1 MSESPKTESIL
12 LVDDDE
18 LFRETLIQN
27 LEDDGF
33 QVREA
38 RNGEEAL
45 AVLRDGTPPD
55 GVILDWNMPGMNGLQ
70 VLRSMREDGIST
82 PVLFLTGHNDQ
93 IYEESALE
101 GGAADFVDK
110 SRSYSILKKRLSLIL
125 DAEKA
130 AEADL
135 AEADDGTD
143 LAVGPLTLRRAS
155 KRALWNGM
163 EVDLTVSEFD
173 IVELLVRKPGSDV
186 RFREIYDVVHGKGFQ
201 AGHGEDGY
209 RPNVRTFIKRIRK
222 KFRDV
227 DASFDA
233 IENYPGFGYRWTAD
247 AG

>member
-1 MSESPKTESIL
+1 MKVESIL
-12 LVDDDE
+12 LVDDDD

-27 LEDDGF
+27 LEDDGYE
-33 QVREA
+33 VRQA

-45 AVLRDGTPPD
+45 AVLKNGGTPD

-70 VLRSMREDGIST
+70 VLRSMREEGIAT

-93 IYEESALE
+93 IYEEAALE

-110 SRSYSILKKRLSLIL
+110 SRSYSILKKRLVLIL
-125 DAEKA
+125 DADKA
-130 AEADL
+130 IDGEQGAIVEGDL
-135 AEADDGTD
+135 AIGS
-143 LAVGPLTLRRAS
+143 LTLRRDS
-155 KRALWNGM
+155 KRALWRDR

-173 IVELLVRKPGSDV
+173 IVDLLARKPGSDI
-186 RFREIYDVVHGKGFQ
+186 RFREIYDVVHGKGFH
-201 AGHGEDGY
+201 AGYGEDGY

-227 DASFDA
+227 DSSFEA

-247 AG
+247 AP